1 MSRLKAIRLNGLTL
15 RYRVVGRGRPMLLVH
30 GNGEDHRIFSRTVRL
45 LKAHFT
51 CYLINSRG
59 HGMSSR
65 VNTFHYR
72 EMAEDMVLFLRKKN
86 LEDVTF
92 VGFSDG
98 GIIGLLAAAMTRR
111 ITTLIA
117 CGANRRPEGLRHF
130 FRLFLRVYNFFR
142 RDPLRQMLLKEPD
155 ITDQELQRIQADT
168 LIIAGKHDLIKRE
181 ETDEIAA
188 KIPHAEE
195 IILPGESHTSY
206 VVNSDKLGKI
216 ILKYLKNKADQPSPP
231 SRQPIHRHVNPD

>member
-1 MSRLKAIRLNGLTL
+1 MKTIRLNGLTL
-15 RYRVVGRGRPMLLVH
+15 SYRVIGRGRPMLLVH
-30 GNGEDHRIFSRTVRL
+30 GNGEDHRIFNRTVRL

-51 CYLINSRG
+51 CYLIDSRG

-72 EMAEDMVLFLRKKN
+72 EMAEDMVMFLRKKH

-98 GIIGLLAAAMTRR
+98 GIIGVLAAAMTRR

-117 CGANRRPEGLRHF
+117 CGANRRPEGLRWF
-130 FRLFLRVYNFFR
+130 FRLPLRVYNFFR
-142 RDPLRQMLLKEPD
+142 RDPMRQMLLEEPD
-155 ITDQELQRIQADT
+155 ITDQELAHIQADT
-168 LIIAGKHDLIKRE
+168 LILAGQHDLIKRE

-188 KIPHAEE
+188 KIPHAKE

-206 VVNSDKLGKI
+206 VVNNEKLGKL
-216 ILKYLKNKADQPSPP
+216 ILKYLENKAAQLSPP
-231 SRQPIHRHVNPD
+231 PIQYVDEHV

>member
-1 MSRLKAIRLNGLTL
+1 MSRLKAIHLNGLTL

-30 GNGEDHRIFSRTVRL
+30 GNGEDHRIFNRTVRL
-45 LKAHFT
+45 LKAHFS
-51 CYLINSRG
+51 CYLIDSRG

-65 VNTFHYR
+65 VSTFHYR
-72 EMAEDMVLFLRKKN
+72 EMAEDMVMFLRKKH

-98 GIIGLLAAAMTRR
+98 GIIGVLAAAMTRR

-117 CGANRRPEGLRHF
+117 CGANRRPEGLRWF
-130 FRLFLRVYNFFR
+130 FRLPLRVYNFFR
-142 RDPLRQMLLKEPD
+142 RDPMRQMLLKEPD
-155 ITDQELQRIQADT
+155 ITDQELAHIQADT
-168 LIIAGKHDLIKRE
+168 LILAGQHDLIKRE

-188 KIPHAEE
+188 KIPHAKE

-206 VVNSDKLGKI
+206 VVNNEKLGKL
-216 ILKYLKNKADQPSPP
+216 ILKYLENKAAQPSPP
-231 SRQPIHRHVNPD
+231 PIQHVDEHV

>member
-1 MSRLKAIRLNGLTL
+1 MSRLKAIHLNGLTL

-51 CYLINSRG
+51 CYLIDSRG

-72 EMAEDMVLFLRKKN
+72 EMAEDMVLFLRKKH

-98 GIIGLLAAAMTRR
+98 GIIGVLAAAMTRR

-117 CGANRRPEGLRHF
+117 CGANRRPEGLRWF
-130 FRLFLRVYNFFR
+130 FRLPLRVYNFFR
-142 RDPLRQMLLKEPD
+142 RDPMRQMLLEEPD
-155 ITDQELQRIQADT
+155 ITDQELAHIQADT
-168 LIIAGKHDLIKRE
+168 LILAGQHDLIKRE

-188 KIPHAEE
+188 KIPHAKE

-206 VVNSDKLGKI
+206 VVNNEKLGKL
-216 ILKYLKNKADQPSPP
+216 ILKYLENKAAQLSPP
-231 SRQPIHRHVNPD
+231 PIQYVDEHV